1 MISLMQILNILHLL
15 TLALD
20 PIGMSS
26 FSIGNDMAA
35 AALAN
40 ELIFQQDQDPV
51 SASAVCSKFYQRGH
65 FKIIPAGFRRLPLST
80 RAERDRAVT

>member
-26 FSIGNDMAA
+26 FSIDNDMAA

-40 ELIFQQDQDPV
+40 ELIFQQDQNPV
-51 SASAVCSKFYQRGH
+51 SASAVRSKLHQRGH

-80 RAERDRAVT
+80 RAERD